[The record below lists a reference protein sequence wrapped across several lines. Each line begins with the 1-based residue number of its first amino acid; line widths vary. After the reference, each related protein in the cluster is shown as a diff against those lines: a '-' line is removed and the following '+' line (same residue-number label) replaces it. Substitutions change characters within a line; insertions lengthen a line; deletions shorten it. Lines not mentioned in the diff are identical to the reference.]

1 MSESKRKALDTLE
14 RIKQIYEDGGDL
26 LSGGFYS
33 EFMQIVNKQI
43 KEISETIF

>member
-26 LSGGFYS
+26 LSGDF
-33 EFMQIVNKQI
+33 IRDLCR
-43 KEISETIF
+43 